1 MKNKTM
7 YIGIGVAV
15 VGIAAYFLFFKKGK
29 PTTNEQKGGDEVKDD
44 APVPP
49 PPTGGGGS
57 SRRMQYF
64 TIANLRGQD
73 RAVLKKGLNNPMDN
87 KVLQS
92 FLNNRSINAIKKG
105 ASTLLTG
112 FAINVP
118 EELKVDGIF
127 GDKTEAALRFHTGKS
142 EITIGEL
149 KQLIANATKDALK
162 SGIGSLFIK

>member
-1 MKNKTM
+1 MKNKGM

-49 PPTGGGGS
+49 KSTGGGGS

-64 TIANLRGQD
+64 TIANLRGSD
-73 RAVLKKGLNNPMDN
+73 RTPLKKGLRGGKDGE
-87 KVLQS
+87 VLQS
-92 FLNNRSINAIKKG
+92 FLNNMSINAIKKG
-105 ASTLLTG
+105 AS
-112 FAINVP
+112 NVP

-149 KQLIANATKDALK
+149 KQLIAKNALM
-162 SGIGSLFIK
+162 SGVGSLFIK